1 MENLNTELTELMVSE
16 DVTDVVEEIATEG
29 VSKGF
34 SLGKGLGVMALLT
47 LGGLVVYKKVIKPK
61 RDAKKALND
70 YSDDCFDDDDF
81 EEDDSIV
88 KFPEEET
95 K

>member
-1 MENLNTELTELMVSE
+1 MENLNTELTELMASE
-16 DVTDVVEEIATEG
+16 EVTDVVEEIATEG

-34 SLGKGLGVMALLT
+34 RFGKTLGVLALVT

-61 RDAKKALND
+61 REAKEALND
-70 YSDDCFDDDDF
+70 YSDDCFDEDGF
-81 EEDDSIV
+81 EENDSIV